1 MTKNTTPRALAVEAL
16 TRVANGA
23 YSNLQLEQ
31 TLESHALSDVDRR
44 FVTNLV
50 YGTIQHR
57 LTLEYY
63 LEGFIKP
70 NQKVLPWVKMT
81 LLVALYQEIYLDR
94 VPKRAIF
101 NEAIQLAKDR
111 GHEGI
116 RRFVTGVLHAIDRQG
131 LPDIA
136 AIKDPTKR
144 LSLQYS
150 VPEWLITALQE
161 QVGSD
166 KTLKILETINQPA
179 EQSVRV
185 NVAITTVEAVE
196 QALNDEGYTV
206 THSEVAGDAFRLDDA
221 AANQSKA
228 FADGRLTIQDESA
241 MLPVEALQ
249 IRPGDQVLDACAAP
263 GGKTTQIAAHLDAH
277 SGGKVTALDLHPKKV
292 ALIEANAER
301 LHVADRVDAIALDA
315 REIDQAYPKKMFDR
329 ILVDAPCSG
338 LGLIRRKPE
347 IRYEKTPEDIQS
359 LQRVQLGILDAV
371 SAKVKPNGILVYST
385 CTILD
390 TENTDVAT
398 KFLADHPEFESMR
411 VETSQQLKDDRTTDT
426 LKIYPDDFDSDGFFV
441 SAFRRKK

>member
-23 YSNLQLEQ
+23 YSNLQLET
-31 TLESHALSDVDRR
+31 TLESHNLSDVDRR

-50 YGTIQHR
+50 YGTIQHQ

-63 LEGFIKP
+63 LEGFVKP

-81 LLVALYQEIYLDR
+81 LLVALYQGLYLDR

-116 RRFVTGVLHAIDRQG
+116 RRFVTGVLHAMDRQG
-131 LPDIA
+131 LPDVNE
-136 AIKDPTKR
+136 IKDPVKR

-150 VPEWLITALQE
+150 VPEWLVTAIQK
-161 QVGSD
+161 QVGDD
-166 KTLKILETINQPA
+166 KAVAILETVNQPA
-179 EQSVRV
+179 AQSVRV
-185 NVAITTVEAVE
+185 NTAVATVEEVE
-196 QALNDEGYTV
+196 QSLVAQGYTV
-206 THSEVAGDAFRLDDA
+206 TPSVVAGNAFRLTDK
-221 AANQSKA
+221 AANQSNV
-228 FADGRLTIQDESA
+228 FETGELTIQDESA

-249 IRPGDQVLDACAAP
+249 VRPGDQVLDACAAP
-263 GGKTTQIAAHLDAH
+263 GGKTTQIAALLDAH

-292 ALIEANAER
+292 KLIEKNANR
-301 LHVADRVDAIALDA
+301 MHVSDRVDAVALDA
-315 REIDQAYPKKMFDR
+315 RNINDQFPTKTFDR
-329 ILVDAPCSG
+329 VLVDAPCSG

-347 IRYEKTPEDIQS
+347 IRYEKTPQDIQQ
-359 LQRVQLGILDAV
+359 LQKVQLGILDAV
-371 SAKVKPNGILVYST
+371 SEKVKPDGILVYST

-390 TENTDVAT
+390 TENADVAA

-411 VETSQQLKDDRTTDT
+411 VDTQLKIKDDRSTDT
-426 LKIYPDDFDSDGFFV
+426 LAIYPDDFDSDGFFV
-441 SAFRRKK
+441 SAFRKKK